1 MKHVCALMLLA
12 ATLTGC
18 SSIGGYPDFSGGIG
32 YPSHEPAY
40 PRYPAYPP
48 PVQTHRGDASS
59 EVVSCSSRDQ
69 RRAHCHVQVSQ
80 KDSVYLINRES
91 RASCLQGRDWG
102 VDRGTIW
109 VDNGCR
115 ATFRIERYYWR

>member
-12 ATLTGC
+12 AALTGC
-18 SSIGGYPDFSGGIG
+18 SSVGGYPDFRGGIA
-32 YPSHEPAY
+32 YPSPEPVY
-40 PRYPAYPP
+40 PRYPAPA
-48 PVQTHRGDASS
+48 QSHRGDSSS

-69 RRAHCHVQVSQ
+69 RRTYCQVQVSH
-80 KDSVYLINRES
+80 KDSVHLIGRES

-102 VDRGTIW
+102 MDRGAIW